1 MWGVGHGA
9 VAARCAAHK
18 VGLAAKGEVGHTS
31 LCMRMC
37 MSMWMD
43 GHRNS
48 SDVHVH
54 VHVHVHAWVYA
65 PTAVFA
71 VGRTCM
77 AVVALV

>member
-1 MWGVGHGA
+1 MWRIGHGA

-18 VGLAAKGEVGHTS
+18 VGRAAKGEAGRTR

-48 SDVHVH
+48 SD

-77 AVVALV
+77 AVVALA